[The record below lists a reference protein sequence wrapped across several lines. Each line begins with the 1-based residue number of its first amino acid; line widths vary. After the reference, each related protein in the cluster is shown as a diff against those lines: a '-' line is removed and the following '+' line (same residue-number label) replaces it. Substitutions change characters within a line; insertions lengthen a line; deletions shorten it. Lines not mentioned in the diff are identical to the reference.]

1 MSDIRCKNGL
11 TLIELLVA
19 MLVTSIVMTAVATL
33 AFAVGSA
40 NKTTDDTSVKQ
51 AQIRFATMRIS
62 ELIRHSK
69 LICYATNEELL
80 IWRADDTL
88 DTDGRENTINV
99 GELVYIETGANAIRL
114 LEFTD
119 VPVWLQTT
127 PFTLAQLSGL
137 KAWFMSYC
145 TERYSVLV
153 PECSNVQFGFIPALP
168 PRSKFATVSFD
179 VAENGVEHPYQ
190 INAALLGWAG
200 NLLDDSDEIVEF
212 GDDD

>member
-11 TLIELLVA
+11 TLVELLVA
-19 MLVTSIVMTAVATL
+19 MVVTSIVMTAVATL
-33 AFAVGSA
+33 AFAVSSA
-40 NKTTDDTSVKQ
+40 NKTTDDTSAKQ
-51 AQIRFATMRIS
+51 AQIRFATMKIS

-69 LICYATNEELL
+69 LVCHVTNEEMLL
-80 IWRADDTL
+80 WRADDT
-88 DTDGRENTINV
+88 DGGDNGINV
-99 GELVYIETGANAIRL
+99 GELVYIETSANTIRL

-119 VPVWLQTT
+119 VPVWLQTM

-137 KAWFMSYC
+137 KAWFISQC
-145 TERYSVLV
+145 TERYTVLV

-168 PRSKFATVSFD
+168 PLSKFVTVSFD
-179 VAENGVEHPYQ
+179 VVENGIGHPYQ

-200 NLLDDSDEIVEF
+200 NLISDSNDVVA

>member
-1 MSDIRCKNGL
+1 MSDTRCKNGL

-33 AFAVGSA
+33 AFAVSSA
-40 NKTTDDTSVKQ
+40 NKATDDTSLKQ
-51 AQIRFATMRIS
+51 AQVRFATMKIS

-69 LICYATNEELL
+69 LICHVTNEEVLL
-80 IWRADDTL
+80 WRADDT
-88 DTDGRENTINV
+88 DGGDNGINV
-99 GELVYIETGANAIRL
+99 GELVYIETGANTIRL

-119 VPVWLQTT
+119 VPVWLQTM

-137 KAWFMSYC
+137 KAWFIANC
-145 TERYSVLV
+145 TERYVVLV

-168 PRSKFATVSFD
+168 PRSRFVTVSFD
-179 VAENGVEHPYQ
+179 VAVNGIEQTYQ

-200 NLLDDSDEIVEF
+200 NLISDSNDIVT

>member
-1 MSDIRCKNGL
+1 MSNIRRKNGL

-19 MLVTSIVMTAVATL
+19 MVVTSIVMTAVATL
-33 AFAVGSA
+33 AFAVSSA

-51 AQIRFATMRIS
+51 AQIRFATMKIS
-62 ELIRHSK
+62 ELMRYSK
-69 LICYATNEELL
+69 LICHVTNDEMLL
-80 IWRADDTL
+80 WRADDT
-88 DTDGRENTINV
+88 DGGDNGINV

-114 LEFTD
+114 LEFID
-119 VPVWLQTT
+119 VPVWLQTM

-137 KAWFMSYC
+137 KAWFIANC
-145 TERYSVLV
+145 TERYTVLV

-168 PRSKFATVSFD
+168 PRSRFVTVSFD
-179 VAENGVEHPYQ
+179 VAENGIGHPYQ

-200 NLLDDSDEIVEF
+200 NLISDSNDIVT